1 MRKTAKPYFIT
12 LEGIEGS
19 GKTTQLANI
28 IDYLDHRGL
37 AAVSTREPGG
47 TEIADK
53 IRHLLVES
61 HGEPVDPLAE
71 LFLYDA
77 ARVQHLLHVIRPAL
91 AKGKIVVCDRFTDS
105 TIAYQH
111 YGRGLDLG
119 MVTQVNSWATN
130 GLKPDLTY
138 YLDCEPEIGLARSR
152 ERLNKD
158 ASPENRFEAES
169 LDFHTR
175 VRTGFLEL
183 AQRQKNRF
191 VVIDASQ
198 NPEEVHDAIVVDLDR
213 RFG

>member
-1 MRKTAKPYFIT
+1 MRKSAKPYFIT

-28 IDYLDHRGL
+28 IEYLDQKGL

-53 IRHLLVES
+53 IRHILVES
-61 HGEPVDPLAE
+61 HGEPVDPVAE
-71 LFLYDA
+71 VFLYNA

-105 TIAYQH
+105 TVAYQH

-119 MVTQVNSWATN
+119 MVTQVNAWATQ
-130 GLKPDLTY
+130 GLTPDLTY
-138 YLDCEPEIGLARSR
+138 YLDCEPQIGLTRSQK
-152 ERLNKD
+152 RLDKEE
-158 ASPENRFEAES
+158 SPETRFENEAIE
-169 LDFHTR
+169 FHQR
-175 VRTGFLEL
+175 VRTGFLDL
-183 AQRQKNRF
+183 ARRQKNRF
-191 VVIDASQ
+191 VVIDAGKDVE
-198 NPEEVHDAIVVDLDR
+198 PVWAAIEADLES